1 VVFSSNDGGR
11 LTIMRNMLATAIL
24 VASVA
29 PVIAGE
35 DVTLTPGALTV

>member
-1 VVFSSNDGGR
+1 
-11 LTIMRNMLATAIL
+11 MLATAIL

-35 DVTLTPGALTV
+35 DVTLTPAHGLMVTRSRKICRREEQW